1 MTTYGELVTKAAQCI
16 HEGSARTQ
24 HQRFDSIDD
33 AYEALIGYHAV
44 LDAIERHVR
53 SLADPHRVGT
63 LYGVPRGLVTGDP
76 VEYAAV
82 QMVDSI
88 PVLEDKDRRLPYLP
102 GPNSHPWAQA
112 ARSLRAG
119 TDLLATHL
127 DSDGFP
133 RTPDAA
139 VVTDFDARRVS
150 LARIADLAGAL
161 LSGEMTLALRAG
173 QAGLTWWRLRRWLPG
188 MEEARA
194 WASQATA
201 AANGR
206 GGLSALDE
214 ITLANATIRT
224 HDHLAEISD
233 RLRQVRNAAWTNAR
247 EPDRSIATLRDFALV
262 GLVANAAA
270 AELHAITDP
279 HRFVRTARQWQS
291 LLVCMRHLLA
301 PGPPN
306 PVVHAAVP
314 QLRRLLGDL
323 AIPDPGPVRSRGAV
337 DDGATNATIQGA
349 VAVSNEI
356 ADWNATS
363 FRTMAASGLI
373 HVHAR
378 ELTGDDITDA
388 PDLVRAKLHGAV
400 VTIPEA
406 IRDGILTKYL
416 DLRPRPQARA
426 GATTA
431 ISSNA
436 QTGRSGVSGGGARTT
451 DWERQASRP
460 DPWRMSVV
468 KMVML
473 TLGTL
478 RTCAAGYQRQA
489 WCPRERSEQTL
500 PRQVRQYFRC

>member
-63 LYGVPRGLVTGDP
+63 VYGVPPGLVTGDP

-102 GPNSHPWAQA
+102 GPNGHPWAHA
-112 ARSLRAG
+112 ARLLRAG

-127 DSDGFP
+127 DPDGFP
-133 RTPDAA
+133 RTPDAG

-161 LSGEMTLALRAG
+161 LSGETTLTLRAG

-206 GGLSALDE
+206 GGVSPLDE
-214 ITLANATIRT
+214 ITLANAPIRT

-233 RLRQVRNAAWTNAR
+233 RLRQVRSAAWTNAR
-247 EPDRSIATLRDFALV
+247 EPDRSIVTLRDFALV

-270 AELHAITDP
+270 AELHANTDP
-279 HRFVRTARQWQS
+279 RRFVRAARQWQS
-291 LLVCMRHLLA
+291 LIISMRHLLA
-301 PGPPN
+301 PGLPN

-314 QLRRLLGDL
+314 QLRRLLADV
-323 AIPDPGPVRSRGAV
+323 ARPEPGTANAREAFELRAPH
-337 DDGATNATIQGA
+337 ATIQCA
-349 VAVSNEI
+349 VAVSAEI
-356 ADWNATS
+356 AVWNATS
-363 FRTMAASGLI
+363 FRTMAASGQI
-373 HVHAR
+373 HVRAR
-378 ELTGDDITDA
+378 ELTGDQVTNS
-388 PDLVRAKLHGAV
+388 PELVRAKLNGAV
-400 VTIPEA
+400 VTVPDV
-406 IRDGILTKYL
+406 IRDAILTQYH
-416 DLRPRPQARA
+416 DTRPRPKAPAELQ
-426 GATTA
+426 
-431 ISSNA
+431 
-436 QTGRSGVSGGGARTT
+436 VSVTT
-451 DWERQASRP
+451 DARSSLERTHGSVASG
-460 DPWRMSVV
+460 S
-468 KMVML
+468 
-473 TLGTL
+473 
-478 RTCAAGYQRQA
+478 A
-489 WCPRERSEQTL
+489 
-500 PRQVRQYFRC
+500 